1 MRYIIQHL
9 VESGASLDLSGS
21 TRFYVENRRMQR
33 NLERVMADPVLTS
46 AALSGVIAD
55 HRVVETLAKADGLV
69 RNIIMQ
75 VEGKLGRKLSRERAQ
90 KLLLKYDMVRAARL
104 KDSGVARKLYQATPA
119 YAA

>member
-9 VESGASLDLSGS
+9 VESGASLDLGGS
-21 TRFYVENRRMQR
+21 HRFYVENRRLHR
-33 NLERVMADPVLTS
+33 NLERVMADPALTS

-55 HRVVETLAKADGLV
+55 HRVVETLAKADELV
-69 RNIIMQ
+69 RNVILH

-104 KDSGVARKLYQATPA
+104 KNSVVARKPYQATQA